1 MKISTRGRYG
11 TRLLLDLASRE
22 ENGPIPLKDIARR
35 QHISLSYIE
44 QLVTPLIAAGLVK
57 STRGARGGIR
67 LAKSPQEINLS
78 DVVGLL
84 EGSISPVDCLDDPE
98 ACTRSNIC
106 ATRDVWGEMKDAMDG
121 VLKSVTIHDLVERQ
135 KSKQQT
141 AEAMYHI

>member
-11 TRLLLDLASRE
+11 IRLLLDLASHE
-22 ENGPIPLKDIARR
+22 GKEPIPLRDIARR

-78 DVVGLL
+78 DVIGLL
-84 EGSISPVDCLDDPE
+84 ESSISPVDCLDDPE
-98 ACTRSNIC
+98 ACPHSNFC
-106 ATRDVWGEMKDAMDG
+106 ATRDVWSEMKDAMDR
-121 VLKSVTIHDLVERQ
+121 VLKSVTIQDLTERQ
-135 KSKQQT
+135 KSKQQPT
-141 AEAMYHI
+141 EAMYHI

>member
-11 TRLLLDLASRE
+11 TRLLLDLASQQD
-22 ENGPIPLKDIARR
+22 NGPIPLKDIARR

-44 QLVTPLIAAGLVK
+44 QLVTPLIAAGLIK

-67 LAKSPQEINLS
+67 LAKSPHEINLS

-98 ACTRSNIC
+98 ACPRSDVC
-106 ATRDVWGEMKDAMDG
+106 ATRDVWSEMKDAMDG

-135 KSKQQT
+135 KCKQQT